1 MKRSVIVM
9 DEEKTTDSKKSKPWR
24 QMLKSESSDNDEL
37 TKLLNSD
44 LKKPRMTRSEKQLN
58 KKLDYLIKNNVKP
71 DELQSLTNQL
81 QKLSD
86 KVDKNNEEVQK
97 KLRDQNSDVLKAV
110 SDAQAIGYS
119 DGLVDR
125 VDTLTQKVDG
135 LESDI
140 NLREQNLDQKTQEC
154 IAKAADLNEVGKY
167 LEHYTQTVNNRLV
180 PTMRKLILAV
190 RNGITHHTEE
200 VTNDVYQSFKKDT
213 NLTLDEVVK
222 STVNQRFKQ
231 DREDAQQASLNA
243 KLSAQASQQNVD
255 DTAVILDSFVKFIM
269 IIGIE
274 MVIALTIVSLTP
286 SWWKAFVTI
295 LLIVICGWS
304 DAKYYRKKVISNV
317 I

>member
-1 MKRSVIVM
+1 M

-125 VDTLTQKVDG
+125 VDSLEQKVDG

-154 IAKAADLNEVGKY
+154 IAKAADLNEAGKY

-180 PTMRKLILAV
+180 PTLRNLILSIQ
-190 RNGITHHTEE
+190 NGITHHTSE
-200 VTNDVYQSFKKDT
+200 VTNNVYQHFQDDT
-213 NLTLDEVVK
+213 GKTIDEVVK
-222 STVNQRFKQ
+222 STVNQQFKQ
-231 DREDAQQASLNA
+231 DCEDAQQASLSARMSA
-243 KLSAQASQQNVD
+243 KVSQQNVD
-255 DTAVILDSFVKFIM
+255 KMSIVLDTFLKFIM
-269 IIGIE
+269 VVGVE
-274 MVIALTIVSLTP
+274 MVILLLSVSLTP
-286 SWWKAFVTI
+286 RWWKLLTFAVLIGVSGIFDYI
-295 LLIVICGWS
+295 L
-304 DAKYYRKKVISNV
+304 YRKKVANDGI
-317 I
+317 

>member
-1 MKRSVIVM
+1 
-9 DEEKTTDSKKSKPWR
+9 
-24 QMLKSESSDNDEL
+24 MLKSESSDNDEL

-125 VDTLTQKVDG
+125 VDSLEQKVDG

-154 IAKAADLNEVGKY
+154 IAKAADLNEAGKY

-180 PTMRKLILAV
+180 PTLRNLILSIQ
-190 RNGITHHTEE
+190 NGITHHTSE
-200 VTNDVYQSFKKDT
+200 VTNDVYQHFQDDT
-213 NLTLDEVVK
+213 GKTIDEVVK
-222 STVNQRFKQ
+222 STVNQQFKQ
-231 DREDAQQASLNA
+231 DREDAQQASLSARMSA
-243 KLSAQASQQNVD
+243 KVSQQNVD
-255 DTAVILDSFVKFIM
+255 KMSIVLDTFLKFIM
-269 IIGIE
+269 VVGVE
-274 MVIALTIVSLTP
+274 MVILLLSVSLTP
-286 SWWKAFVTI
+286 RWWKLLTFGVLIGVSGIFDYI
-295 LLIVICGWS
+295 L
-304 DAKYYRKKVISNV
+304 YRKKVANGGI
-317 I
+317 

>member
-1 MKRSVIVM
+1 
-9 DEEKTTDSKKSKPWR
+9 
-24 QMLKSESSDNDEL
+24 MLKSESSDNDEL

-125 VDTLTQKVDG
+125 VDSLEQKVDG

-154 IAKAADLNEVGKY
+154 IAKAADLNEAGKY

-180 PTMRKLILAV
+180 PTLRNLILSIQ
-190 RNGITHHTEE
+190 NGITHHTSE
-200 VTNDVYQSFKKDT
+200 VTNDVYQHFQDDT
-213 NLTLDEVVK
+213 GKTIDEVVK
-222 STVNQRFKQ
+222 STVNQQFKQ
-231 DREDAQQASLNA
+231 DREDAQQASLSARMSA
-243 KLSAQASQQNVD
+243 KVSQQNVD
-255 DTAVILDSFVKFIM
+255 KMSIVLDTFLKFIM
-269 IIGIE
+269 VVGVE
-274 MVIALTIVSLTP
+274 MVILLLSVSLTP
-286 SWWKAFVTI
+286 RWWKLLTFAVLIGVSGIFDYI
-295 LLIVICGWS
+295 L
-304 DAKYYRKKVISNV
+304 YRKKVANGGI
-317 I
+317 

>member
-1 MKRSVIVM
+1 MT
-9 DEEKTTDSKKSKPWR
+9 EEKTTDSKKSKPWQ
-24 QMLKSESSDNDEL
+24 QMLGQEQDNNDEL
-37 TKLLNSD
+37 TKLLNNNS
-44 LKKPRMTRSEKQLN
+44 KKPLMKKSEKQLS

-200 VTNDVYQSFKKDT
+200 VTNDVYQAFKKDT
-213 NLTLDEVVK
+213 NLTFDEVVK
-222 STVNQRFKQ
+222 SIVNQRFKQ

-255 DTAVILDSFVKFIM
+255 DMAVILDSFVKFIM

-286 SWWKAFVTI
+286 SWWKAFVAI

>member
-1 MKRSVIVM
+1 MT
-9 DEEKTTDSKKSKPWR
+9 EEKTTDSKKSKPWQ
-24 QMLKSESSDNDEL
+24 QMLGQEQDNNDEL
-37 TKLLNSD
+37 TKLLNNNS
-44 LKKPRMTRSEKQLN
+44 KKPLMKKSEKQLS

-180 PTMRKLILAV
+180 QTMRKLILAV

-200 VTNDVYQSFKKDT
+200 VTNDVYQAFKKDT
-213 NLTLDEVVK
+213 NLTFDEVVK
-222 STVNQRFKQ
+222 SIVNQRFKQ

-255 DTAVILDSFVKFIM
+255 DMAVILDSFVKFIM

-286 SWWKAFVTI
+286 SWWKAFVAI

>member
-1 MKRSVIVM
+1 
-9 DEEKTTDSKKSKPWR
+9 
-24 QMLKSESSDNDEL
+24 MLKSESSDNNEL

-125 VDTLTQKVDG
+125 VDSLEQKVDG

-154 IAKAADLNEVGKY
+154 IAKAADLNEAGKY

-180 PTMRKLILAV
+180 PTLRNLILSIQ
-190 RNGITHHTEE
+190 NGITHHTSE
-200 VTNDVYQSFKKDT
+200 VTNDVYQHFQDDT
-213 NLTLDEVVK
+213 GKTIDEVVK
-222 STVNQRFKQ
+222 STVNQQFKQ
-231 DREDAQQASLNA
+231 DREDAQQASLSARMSA
-243 KLSAQASQQNVD
+243 KVSQQNVD
-255 DTAVILDSFVKFIM
+255 KMSIVLDTFLKFIM
-269 IIGIE
+269 VVGVE
-274 MVIALTIVSLTP
+274 MVILLLSVSLTP
-286 SWWKAFVTI
+286 RWWKLLTFAVLIGVSGIFDYI
-295 LLIVICGWS
+295 L
-304 DAKYYRKKVISNV
+304 YRKKVANGGI
-317 I
+317 

>member
-1 MKRSVIVM
+1 M

-125 VDTLTQKVDG
+125 VDSLEQKVDG

-154 IAKAADLNEVGKY
+154 IAKAADLNEAGKY

-180 PTMRKLILAV
+180 PTLRNLILSI
-190 RNGITHHTEE
+190 RNGITHHTSE
-200 VTNDVYQSFKKDT
+200 VTNDVYQHFQDDT
-213 NLTLDEVVK
+213 GKTIDEVVK
-222 STVNQRFKQ
+222 STVNQQFKQ
-231 DREDAQQASLNA
+231 DREDAQQASLSARMSA
-243 KLSAQASQQNVD
+243 KVSQQNVD
-255 DTAVILDSFVKFIM
+255 KMSIVLDTFLKFIM
-269 IIGIE
+269 VVGVE
-274 MVIALTIVSLTP
+274 MVILLLSVSLTP
-286 SWWKAFVTI
+286 RWWKLLTFAVLIGVSGIFDYI
-295 LLIVICGWS
+295 L
-304 DAKYYRKKVISNV
+304 YRKKVANGGI
-317 I
+317 

>member
-125 VDTLTQKVDG
+125 D
-135 LESDI
+135 
-140 NLREQNLDQKTQEC
+140 LDQKTQEC
-154 IAKAADLNEVGKY
+154 IAKAADLNEAGKY

-180 PTMRKLILAV
+180 PTLRNLILSIQ
-190 RNGITHHTEE
+190 NGITHHTSE
-200 VTNDVYQSFKKDT
+200 VTNNVYQHFQDDT
-213 NLTLDEVVK
+213 GKTIDEVVK
-222 STVNQRFKQ
+222 STVNQQFKQ
-231 DREDAQQASLNA
+231 DCEDAQQASLSARMSA
-243 KLSAQASQQNVD
+243 KVSQQNVD
-255 DTAVILDSFVKFIM
+255 KMSIVLDTFLKFIM
-269 IIGIE
+269 VVGVE
-274 MVIALTIVSLTP
+274 MVILLLSVSLTP
-286 SWWKAFVTI
+286 RWWKLLTFAVLIGVSGIFDYI
-295 LLIVICGWS
+295 L
-304 DAKYYRKKVISNV
+304 YRKKVANDGI
-317 I
+317 

>member
-1 MKRSVIVM
+1 N
-9 DEEKTTDSKKSKPWR
+9 SKKPL
-24 QMLKSESSDNDEL
+24 M
-37 TKLLNSD
+37 
-44 LKKPRMTRSEKQLN
+44 KKSEKQLS

-200 VTNDVYQSFKKDT
+200 VTNDVYQAFKKDT
-213 NLTLDEVVK
+213 NLTFDEVVK
-222 STVNQRFKQ
+222 SIVNQRFKQ

-255 DTAVILDSFVKFIM
+255 DMAVILDSFVKFIM

-286 SWWKAFVTI
+286 SWWKAFVAI

>member
-1 MKRSVIVM
+1 
-9 DEEKTTDSKKSKPWR
+9 
-24 QMLKSESSDNDEL
+24 MLKSESSDNDEL

-119 DGLVDR
+119 DGLVDQ
-125 VDTLTQKVDG
+125 VDSLEQKVDG

-154 IAKAADLNEVGKY
+154 IAKAADLNEAGKY

-180 PTMRKLILAV
+180 PTLRNLILSIQ
-190 RNGITHHTEE
+190 NGITHHTSE
-200 VTNDVYQSFKKDT
+200 VTNDVYQHFQDDT
-213 NLTLDEVVK
+213 GKTIDEVVK
-222 STVNQRFKQ
+222 STVNQQFKQ
-231 DREDAQQASLNA
+231 DREDAQQASLSARMSA
-243 KLSAQASQQNVD
+243 KVSQQNVD
-255 DTAVILDSFVKFIM
+255 KMSIVLDTFLKFIM
-269 IIGIE
+269 VVGVE
-274 MVIALTIVSLTP
+274 MVILLLSVSLTP
-286 SWWKAFVTI
+286 RWWKLLTFAVLIGVSGIFDYI
-295 LLIVICGWS
+295 L
-304 DAKYYRKKVISNV
+304 YRKKVANGGI
-317 I
+317 

>member
-125 VDTLTQKVDG
+125 VDSLEQKVDG

-154 IAKAADLNEVGKY
+154 IAKAADLNEAGKY

-180 PTMRKLILAV
+180 PTLRNLILSI
-190 RNGITHHTEE
+190 RNGITHYTSE
-200 VTNDVYQSFKKDT
+200 VTNDVYQHFQDDT
-213 NLTLDEVVK
+213 GKTIDEVVK
-222 STVNQRFKQ
+222 STVNQQFKQ
-231 DREDAQQASLNA
+231 DREDAQQASLSARMSA
-243 KLSAQASQQNVD
+243 KVSQQNVD
-255 DTAVILDSFVKFIM
+255 KMSIVLDTFLKFIM
-269 IIGIE
+269 VVGVE
-274 MVIALTIVSLTP
+274 KVQT
-286 SWWKAFVTI
+286 
-295 LLIVICGWS
+295 
-304 DAKYYRKKVISNV
+304 KKPLSHQGNDLEL
-317 I
+317 

>member
-125 VDTLTQKVDG
+125 VDSLEQKVDG

-154 IAKAADLNEVGKY
+154 IAKAADLNEAGKY

-180 PTMRKLILAV
+180 PTLRNLILSIQ
-190 RNGITHHTEE
+190 NGITHHTSE
-200 VTNDVYQSFKKDT
+200 VTNNVYQHFQDDT
-213 NLTLDEVVK
+213 GKTIDEVVK
-222 STVNQRFKQ
+222 STVNQQFKQ
-231 DREDAQQASLNA
+231 DCEDAQQASLSARMSA
-243 KLSAQASQQNVD
+243 KVSQQNVD
-255 DTAVILDSFVKFIM
+255 KMSIVLDTFLKFIM
-269 IIGIE
+269 VVGVE
-274 MVIALTIVSLTP
+274 MVILLLSVSLTP
-286 SWWKAFVTI
+286 RWWKLLTFAVLIGVSGIFDYI
-295 LLIVICGWS
+295 L
-304 DAKYYRKKVISNV
+304 YRKKVANDGI
-317 I
+317 

>member
-1 MKRSVIVM
+1 MT
-9 DEEKTTDSKKSKPWR
+9 EEKTTDSKKSKPWQ
-24 QMLKSESSDNDEL
+24 QMLKSEHNDSDEL

-44 LKKPRMTRSEKQLN
+44 LKKPYMTKSEKQLS

-200 VTNDVYQSFKKDT
+200 VTNDVYQAFKKDT
-213 NLTLDEVVK
+213 NLTFDEVVK
-222 STVNQRFKQ
+222 SIVNQRFKQ

-255 DTAVILDSFVKFIM
+255 DMAVILDSFVKFIM

>member
-1 MKRSVIVM
+1 M

-125 VDTLTQKVDG
+125 VDSLEQKVDG

-154 IAKAADLNEVGKY
+154 IAKAADLNEAGKY

-180 PTMRKLILAV
+180 PTLRNLILSI
-190 RNGITHHTEE
+190 RNGITHHTSE
-200 VTNDVYQSFKKDT
+200 VTNDVYQHFQDDT
-213 NLTLDEVVK
+213 GKTIDEVVK
-222 STVNQRFKQ
+222 STVNQQFKQ
-231 DREDAQQASLNA
+231 DREDAQQASLSARMSA
-243 KLSAQASQQNVD
+243 KVSQQNVD
-255 DTAVILDSFVKFIM
+255 KMSIVLDTFLKFIM
-269 IIGIE
+269 VVGVE
-274 MVIALTIVSLTP
+274 MVILLLSVSLTP
-286 SWWKAFVTI
+286 RWWKLLTFAVLIGVSGIFDYI
-295 LLIVICGWS
+295 L
-304 DAKYYRKKVISNV
+304 YRKKVANDGI
-317 I
+317 